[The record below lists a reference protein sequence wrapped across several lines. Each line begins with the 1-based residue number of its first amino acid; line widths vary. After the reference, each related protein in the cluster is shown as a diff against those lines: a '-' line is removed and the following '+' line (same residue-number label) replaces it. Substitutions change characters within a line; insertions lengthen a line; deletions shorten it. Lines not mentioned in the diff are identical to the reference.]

1 LVERSPLADDTDAMG
16 DALRPGGEVPRRR
29 TFRSNVLLNYGTNL
43 TVAVLALVNILIV
56 ARALGPTGRGDVAF
70 LSAIAYITANLAA
83 LGITEANANIG
94 ASEADRRPAL
104 ATNSVLFC
112 LIFSAFSGATVLGLV
127 AIFPAVGGDV
137 DRTLLWVTVATVPVL
152 ILQLYLQYLIQS
164 DYRFVVTNVAW
175 LLSPLANVLV
185 NGTFAALGIITVGT
199 AVITNL
205 CGQSLTLLVLF
216 WYAARRLSGF
226 GRPDL
231 ALARRSLAFG
241 VQFHVGRIM
250 LLGNYRLDQWL
261 LGAISGSRQLGL
273 YSVAVSW
280 AEVLFFLPTALAA
293 VQRPDLVRASRRN
306 AAQDAASV
314 FRKSI
319 VLTAFL
325 AGGLIVAAPVLCVT
339 AFGEDFRGSI
349 LDLRVLALGAFGIVG
364 LKQLGT
370 ALTAQRRP
378 TLGSAAIGVG
388 FISTLVL
395 DVLLIPRYEGLGAAL
410 ASALSYTAGGIA
422 VVFIFSRALGAS
434 PAALLPRASDVA
446 ALARMGR
453 DFARRLLP

>member
-1 LVERSPLADDTDAMG
+1 MW
-16 DALRPGGEVPRRR
+16 PGGEEPRRR

-56 ARALGPTGRGDVAF
+56 SRALGPTGRGDVAF
-70 LSAIAYITANLAA
+70 LSAVLYLTANLAA
-83 LGITEANANIG
+83 LGIQEANANIG
-94 ASEADRRPAL
+94 ASEPERRPAL
-104 ATNSVLFC
+104 ATNSLVFS
-112 LIFSAFSGATVLGLV
+112 LIFSALSGAIVLGLV
-127 AIFPAVGGDV
+127 VAFPVVGGDV

-152 ILQLYLQYLIQS
+152 ILQLYFQYLIQS

-175 LLSPLANVLV
+175 LLSPIANVLV

-205 CGQSLTLLVLF
+205 GGQALTLVVLL

-231 ALARRSLAFG
+231 GLARRSLAFG
-241 VQFHVGRIM
+241 LRFHVGRIM

-280 AEVLFFLPTALAA
+280 AEVLFYLPTALAA
-293 VQRPDLVRASRRN
+293 VQRPDLVRASRWN
-306 AAQDAASV
+306 AARYAASV
-314 FRKSI
+314 FRKAI
-319 VLTAFL
+319 VLTALFT
-325 AGGLIVAAPVLCVT
+325 GGLIVAAPVLCVT
-339 AFGEDFRGSI
+339 VFGEDFRGSI
-349 LDLRVLALGAFGIVG
+349 VDLRVLALGAFGIVA
-364 LKQLGT
+364 LKLLAT

-395 DVLLIPRYEGLGAAL
+395 DVLLIPPYGGLGAAL
-410 ASALSYTAGGIA
+410 ASTLSYTAGGIA
-422 VVFIFSRALGAS
+422 VVFIFSRALGTS
-434 PAALLPRASDVA
+434 PAALMPRASDVA
-446 ALARMGR
+446 GLLHLLRDLARRAVPAWIRRGL
-453 DFARRLLP
+453 AR